1 MGRPRIKPRPT
12 DIKAPLGDRIR
23 GLREKRGLTQGQLAI
38 ASGISKVFLGTVE
51 RGEKAAT
58 VESLEKIAAGLRVE
72 PLELFRFRAK
82 EADEAPADALGRRIA
97 ALARGASSSQLSK
110 IERLVRLFLEPEK
123 DQTDRR
129 LGPKRRASGRA
140 ARRGTSR

>member
-1 MGRPRIKPRPT
+1 MGRPRIKPRAK

-23 GLREKRGLTQGQLAI
+23 ELRERRGLTQGQLAI

-58 VESLEKIAAGLRVE
+58 VESLEKIARGLDVA
-72 PLELFRFRAK
+72 PHELFRFGAK
-82 EADEAPADALGRRIA
+82 EAAATPADALGRRVA
-97 ALARGASSSQLSK
+97 ALARGASVSQMSK
-110 IERLVRLFLEPEK
+110 IERLVRLFLEPEREGE
-123 DQTDRR
+123 DRR
-129 LGPKRRASGRA
+129 LGPKRRASGRS